1 MRKYNVTLLVVDQ
14 RPGAIDSEVMSQLGT
29 KLSCL
34 LDDDRDTDAILAGT
48 PARRELRSTI
58 SRLDSRQQAL
68 IFGHAV
74 PMPIVI
80 RTREY
85 GSEESYRSI
94 GATVDSIDSSD
105 PNFELK
111 QLFGDNET

>member
-1 MRKYNVTLLVVDQ
+1 
-14 RPGAIDSEVMSQLGT
+14 MSQLGT

-34 LDDDRDTDAILAGT
+34 LDDDRDTAAILAGT
-48 PARRELRSTI
+48 PARRELRSPI